1 MWQHPRHRG
10 SLSMGA
16 GPHALPR
23 GRSFSVS
30 STTAT
35 SSTNDLQALVAQ
47 AQVLAAAETGIDLST
62 SQQQQVQYQPLSP
75 TAAAGSSTRAAT
87 SSGIRDPLTTPPS
100 RVSQAR
106 LSFSSPSKEINN
118 YVTDSNSRQNSF
130 TGLDGAVLSSPPTP
144 RGHSTSNNSI
154 SSSSNNH
161 TISPCPVDSSP
172 PPMTMSN
179 KAFKLIPLRRQ
190 HTNEGLMHTEYS
202 SPSGK
207 ARSNS
212 TSDALNA
219 AGQAS
224 LLRPITGRRPG
235 QSFCDYDD
243 DDDTYTSSN
252 WRNITLDPSPTTTPM
267 PPPCSSTPISG
278 GSRKIVSATTAGA
291 STKGSTTANRRE
303 SMSHSR
309 ASSSSS
315 LNTGNSTTTST
326 TAAVVGT
333 GTSSSSING
342 KDRTPP
348 PPSSTTSNRYTNNT
362 ITALTSAAAAVASL
376 TLSNDNLTV
385 SSNGY
390 SNKHHQQ
397 HNQHHSSNSPFS
409 AHHSSNSPLPGHHHH
424 GNMAS
429 NTGIAAITPIPSSA
443 DTRRSQHH
451 A

>member
-1 MWQHPRHRG
+1 
-10 SLSMGA
+10 MGA

-23 GRSFSVS
+23 GRSFSVL

-47 AQVLAAAETGIDLST
+47 AQVLAAAETDIDMTT
-62 SQQQQVQYQPLSP
+62 SQQHQAQYQPLSP
-75 TAAAGSSTRAAT
+75 IAATGGSSRAVT

-118 YVTDSNSRQNSF
+118 YVTGSNSRQNSF

-154 SSSSNNH
+154 ISSSNNH
-161 TISPCPVDSSP
+161 TISPCPADSSP

-278 GSRKIVSATTAGA
+278 GSRKIVSATTAGT

-333 GTSSSSING
+333 GTTSSNING

-348 PPSSTTSNRYTNNT
+348 PPSTTSNRYTNNT

-376 TLSNDNLTV
+376 TLSNDNLTI

-390 SNKHHQQ
+390 SNKHHHQ
-397 HNQHHSSNSPFS
+397 HQN
-409 AHHSSNSPLPGHHHH
+409 SNSPLPAHHHH